1 VSLTIPLLGES
12 PAAVSPSDS
21 TFGAITDREQL
32 RPVNAVGAVIVR
44 VREGGPADRAGVRPG
59 DRLVAIDGLVPRDLT
74 DVRIQV
80 QDSERV
86 VLDLERDG
94 VALVKRVRLDDDDL
108 DLGVDFEQPTFDG
121 LRQCNNNC
129 EFCFIRGLPKGL
141 RRSLYVRDDDYRYS
155 FLFGSFVTLTNL
167 AEEDWHRIAFQRLTP
182 LRVSVHSTDPDL
194 RARLLA
200 HPNAAPILPQLAWL
214 GKAGIQ
220 VHAQIVLCP
229 GINDREQLERTATEL
244 ASLDGV
250 VASMAVVP
258 VGISDYLRVRELRA
272 VTPEDAADTLDR
284 IARLRR
290 RFKREHGSGLIF
302 PSDELYLLAGRKLP
316 GTAYYEDFPQIQN
329 GVGLTRVM
337 LADWRRSRKR
347 LPARIEPG
355 RTVAWLCGRAAA
367 PALRLI
373 ADEIR
378 AVDGLDVGVRVVENT
393 LFGSSITVSGLMS
406 GRDIVRVLRE
416 APANLA
422 ILPRNAFGFDGER
435 TLDEW
440 TVEMIEEETGVRV
453 VLGRTAADLAMLSLG
468 GPA

>member
-1 VSLTIPLLGES
+1 RTS
-12 PAAVSPSDS
+12 PTDPA
-21 TFGAITDREQL
+21 FGAITDRTQL
-32 RPVNAVGAVIVR
+32 RPVGAVGAVVAR
-44 VREGGPADRAGVRPG
+44 VRPDGPAERAGIRPG
-59 DRLVAIDGLVPRDLT
+59 DRLVAIDGVVPRDLT
-74 DVRIQV
+74 DVRVQV
-80 QDSERV
+80 QDADRV
-86 VLDLERDG
+86 ILDLERDG
-94 VALVKRVRLDDDDL
+94 EPLVKRVRLGDDL
-108 DLGVDFEQPTFDG
+108 DLGIDFEQPTFDG

-167 AEEDWHRIAFQRLTP
+167 AEEDWHRIAYQRLTP
-182 LRVSVHSTDPDL
+182 LRVSVHATDPAL

-200 HPNAAPILPQLAWL
+200 HPDAAPILPQLEWL

-229 GINDREQLERTATEL
+229 GLNDGPILEQTAIDL
-244 ASLDGV
+244 ANLDGV

-258 VGISDYLRVRELRA
+258 VGISDHLRVRELRA
-272 VTPEDAADTLDR
+272 VTPADAADALDR

-290 RFKREHGSGLIF
+290 RFKRETGSGLIF

-316 GTAYYEDFPQIQN
+316 GTAFYEDFPQIQN

-337 LADWRRSRKR
+337 LADWRRSRRR
-347 LPARIEPG
+347 LPERIDPA

-367 PALRLI
+367 PALRLM
-373 ADEIR
+373 AEEAR
-378 AVDGLDVGVRVVENT
+378 QVDGLSVDVREVQNT

-406 GRDIVRVLRE
+406 GQDIVRVLKE
-416 APANLA
+416 APCDLA

-440 TVEMIEEETGVRV
+440 TVEMIQETSGVRV
-453 VLGRTAADLAMLSLG
+453 ALGRTAAELAALTLNA
-468 GPA
+468 PA